1 MYFTCIARSHGA
13 PAVPAT
19 KEDWEKMRR
28 EPWLVEMCRRIEA
41 GEGKLKSKLPI
52 WTPHCARFANNHR
65 SIKDAEMPLQRLMLD
80 FDEKG
85 HSAEILEKALKLQQE
100 GKWSILLVED
110 SVRRGT
116 HVLIDLPQ
124 GMTAEEAQARFSADV
139 GFQADGAVKDV
150 SRCIYMVPEGHTLY
164 VNEEVF
170 FSPQI
175 TQIITDKHL
184 PPNSTQNENNMNNLC
199 QSVKSVVK
207 EAYPQTYE
215 NIPYARIV
223 ETLEEQLG
231 GKPEHGSRNNHIYA
245 MACHLRYICNDDP

>member
-116 HVLIDLPQ
+116 HVLITLPT

-175 TQIITDKHL
+175 TQIITDK
-184 PPNSTQNENNMNNLC
+184 
-199 QSVKSVVK
+199 
-207 EAYPQTYE
+207 
-215 NIPYARIV
+215 
-223 ETLEEQLG
+223 
-231 GKPEHGSRNNHIYA
+231 
-245 MACHLRYICNDDP
+245 